1 VIASARTHNARRADP
16 YRDTDVIDARAP
28 RFNQTIVAT
37 ISLLGVGFGWWPLLG
52 ILGAQLAI
60 GLRFGRRYCVPCL
73 LYFELVQPRFG
84 EGPLEDSRPPRFAN
98 LLGAIFLAAAT
109 LAYAVGAV
117 TLGAVLGLA
126 VAALATLAATTG
138 LCVGCELYKIGA
150 RIRGI
155 RSHALDRI
163 DSADLEGP
171 GGPAVVEFTHPL
183 CTECQTLA
191 RDLIARGERLVTID
205 VSRRPVPGSSESMV
219 RPDMAGMR
227 LPSTTIHAPCG
238 EPIV

>member
-1 VIASARTHNARRADP
+1 MITSAGTHVARRADP

-37 ISLLGVGFGWWPLLG
+37 ISLVAVGLGWWPLLG
-52 ILGAQLAI
+52 LLAAQLAI

-98 LLGAIFLAAAT
+98 LLGAIFLVAAT
-109 LAYAVGAV
+109 LAYAVGVA

-138 LCVGCELYKIGA
+138 LCVGCELYKFGA

-163 DSADLEGP
+163 DPADLESP
-171 GGPAVVEFTHPL
+171 AGPAVVEFTHPL

-205 VSRRPVPGSSESMV
+205 VSRRPDLAHKYGIAVV
-219 RPDMAGMR
+219 RAKLR
-227 LPSTTIHAPCG
+227 G
-238 EPIV
+238 EPLPLPLAGVPDTS

>member
-1 VIASARTHNARRADP
+1 MIASASTHIARRADP

-37 ISLLGVGFGWWPLLG
+37 ISLLGVGLGWWPLLG
-52 ILGAQLAI
+52 LLAAQLAI

-98 LLGAIFLAAAT
+98 LLGAIFLGTAT
-109 LAYAVGAV
+109 LAYAVGAA

-126 VAALATLAATTG
+126 VTALAALAATTG
-138 LCVGCELYKIGA
+138 LCVGCELYKLGA
-150 RIRGI
+150 RVRGI

-163 DSADLEGP
+163 DLTDLEDP
-171 GGPAVVEFTHPL
+171 AGPAVVEFTHPL
-183 CTECQTLA
+183 CTECLSLA
-191 RDLIARGERLVTID
+191 RDLVARGERLVTID
-205 VSRRPVPGSSESMV
+205 VSRRPDLARKYGIAVVPVAV
-219 RPDMAGMR
+219 RITAEGRVVERVAG
-227 LPSTTIHAPCG
+227 
-238 EPIV
+238 

>member
-1 VIASARTHNARRADP
+1 MIASARTHIARRADP

-37 ISLLGVGFGWWPLLG
+37 ISLLGVGLGWWPLLG
-52 ILGAQLAI
+52 LLGAQLAI
-60 GLRFGRRYCVPCL
+60 GLRFGRRYCLPCL

-98 LLGAIFLAAAT
+98 LLGAIFLGAAT
-109 LAYAVGAV
+109 LAYVVGAA

-163 DSADLEGP
+163 DPADVESFAGP
-171 GGPAVVEFTHPL
+171 SVVEFTHPL

-191 RDLIARGERLVTID
+191 RDLTARGERLVTID
-205 VSRRPVPGSSESMV
+205 VSRRPDLARKYGIAVVPVAV
-219 RPDMAGMR
+219 RVSVDGRVVERVAG
-227 LPSTTIHAPCG
+227 
-238 EPIV
+238 